1 MKKTLVSALTTALVV
16 GAASTTFAAAN
27 PFSDVPADHWA
38 YDAVQQLAQ
47 DGVVEGYGD
56 GTFRGQQN
64 ITRYEMAQMIA
75 KAMAK
80 ADTSAADKAL
90 IDKLAAE
97 FSDELKN
104 LGVRVANL
112 ENKVDNVKWDGFVR
126 YDYTQ
131 NHMKDYT
138 NERNATV
145 PGAKTTA
152 QRIILRLN
160 TSMQINDNWTGHARI
175 EHYMSA
181 NSGMSNS
188 VGVNTN
194 GLQENFTRVNK
205 AYAEGKYGQTTI
217 KLGRFGTFDNASHG
231 LQMDDN
237 VTGAEVSFPVGK
249 NFKMQL
255 TAGRSSWGADNIFNT
270 DGGVSQLKGNPDY
283 GAKTST
289 YLAGEITYTQG
300 KFDAGVGV
308 SVRKGKTFATN
319 FAGTN
324 EDGTQK
330 ELSKIGA
337 WSVGLGYRFDKN
349 AYLTVDYAHAM
360 GFDTGK
366 LADGA
371 FKKYNS
377 EGNKV
382 YDGYNK
388 GNASYSIQFNYKGA
402 DVSKRG
408 SYGLFLAYR
417 KIANAVSP
425 AVTYDD
431 GLYDSQ
437 KGWAVGGTYVFTK
450 NVTGY
455 VDYFWGKNFNTNQKQ
470 NRVVGQLTF
479 LF

>member
-112 ENKVDNVKWDGFVR
+112 ENKVDNVKWTGFVR
-126 YDYTQ
+126 YDYTRQ
-131 NHMKDYT
+131 NFEGINNDMGGRTD
-138 NERNATV
+138 
-145 PGAKTTA
+145 TA
-152 QRIILRLN
+152 QRVVLRL
-160 TSMQINDNWTGHARI
+160 TPTMEINDHWTGYARI

-181 NSGMSNS
+181 NSGMSTS
-188 VGVNTN
+188 VGINRN
-194 GLQENFTRVNK
+194 GRQENFTRINR
-205 AYAEGKYGQTTI
+205 AYAEGKYGATTI
-217 KLGRFGTFDNASHG
+217 KLGRFGSFDNATHG
-231 LQMDDN
+231 MQSDAN
-237 VTGAEVSFPVGK
+237 ITGAEVIFGAGK
-249 NFKMQL
+249 DVKVQL
-255 TAGRSSWGADNIFNT
+255 TAGRGSWASENIFDTTSDVNQVN
-270 DGGVSQLKGNPDY
+270 GRPDY
-283 GAKTST
+283 SRSTFT
-289 YLAGEITYTQG
+289 YLAGEVVYNNG
-300 KFDAGVGV
+300 KLDAGIGARVWK
-308 SVRKGKTFATN
+308 SHTFASR
-319 FAGTN
+319 FSA
-324 EDGTQK
+324 DGDSY
-330 ELSKIGA
+330 SKLGA
-337 WSVGLGYRFDKN
+337 WNVGMGYRFDKN
-349 AYLTVDYAHAM
+349 VRLVAGYAHAM
-360 GFDTGK
+360 GFDTDK
-366 LADGA
+366 LGNGEKRADGTEA
-371 FKKYNS
+371 GF
-377 EGNKV
+377 
-382 YDGYNK
+382 NK
-388 GNASYSIQFNYKGA
+388 GNSSYSIQVNYKGA

-408 SYGLFLAYR
+408 TYGLFLAYR

-425 AVTYDD
+425 SVTFDD
-431 GLYDSQ
+431 AMYASQ
-437 KGWAVGGTYVFTK
+437 KGWAIGGTYVFTK

-455 VDYFWGKNFNTNQKQ
+455 VDYFWGKNFNTQQKQ
-470 NRVVGQLTF
+470 NRIVGQLTF